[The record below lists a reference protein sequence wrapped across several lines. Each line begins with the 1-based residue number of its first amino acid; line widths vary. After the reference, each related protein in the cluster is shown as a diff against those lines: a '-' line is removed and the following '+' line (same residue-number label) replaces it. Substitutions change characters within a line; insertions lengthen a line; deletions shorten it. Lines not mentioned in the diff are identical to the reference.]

1 MVDLIRDILAFM
13 GTFIVISTSIMLLL
27 QCIVC
32 CISWDW
38 RYKKNTDYRIVIIG
52 IIIALFTHSSLLF
65 PGIALIITSAFILSI
80 KNFYYWSHIFRS
92 F

>member
-1 MVDLIRDILAFM
+1 MVDLIRNILAFM

-52 IIIALFTHSSLLF
+52 IIIALLLIPLYYF
-65 PGIALIITSAFILSI
+65 PA
-80 KNFYYWSHIFRS
+80 
-92 F
+92 

>member
-52 IIIALFTHSSLLF
+52 IIIALLLIPLYYF
-65 PGIALIITSAFILSI
+65 PA
-80 KNFYYWSHIFRS
+80 
-92 F
+92 